1 MFQRNQDETIRKDG
15 GGIGW
20 ISESY
25 SKSYHFPKL
34 TLRPCQE
41 AGLQKESS
49 LPIINF
55 QVLRLVSGRVIPLST
70 PFISGLFHPNHRVRL
85 YLEAFHREP
94 PGVFPRR
101 PGIFS
106 APPKKPRLA
115 RAVPPAL
122 QQQHL
127 GYHDSWWAFAS
138 SQHPTVS
145 SSICGCTWGMKSFQ
159 QKIGSQICVWFFV
172 AFLKFSEPFSWDA
185 NV

>member
-1 MFQRNQDETIRKDG
+1 MVYS
-15 GGIGW
+15 IGW

-55 QVLRLVSGRVIPLST
+55 QVLRLVSGRVVYPYFSPIYKWIISPQSPGSAILRGRNSPGT
-70 PFISGLFHPNHRVRL
+70 PGC
-85 YLEAFHREP
+85 
-94 PGVFPRR
+94 FPKSPRFFR
-101 PGIFS
+101 
-106 APPKKPRLA
+106 PPKKPRLA

-127 GYHDSWWAFAS
+127 GHHDSWWAFTS

-145 SSICGCTWGMKSFQ
+145 SSICGCTWGMKSF
-159 QKIGSQICVWFFV
+159 
-172 AFLKFSEPFSWDA
+172 
-185 NV
+185 